1 MSNIHLINQVR
12 LWEQRLKIEN
22 EKVANLQGK
31 PYTDAFSD
39 PQPVRLE
46 RVSVLSRILKKKTH
60 TILWLLLS
68 ARRII
73 RNAWRIKPTQSG
85 SVFSNIE
92 NSKYVAPS
100 SVKDRGIHPL

>member
-60 TILWLLLS
+60 TQSSGCCYQQEELLV
-68 ARRII
+68 
-73 RNAWRIKPTQSG
+73 THG
-85 SVFSNIE
+85 
-92 NSKYVAPS
+92 
-100 SVKDRGIHPL
+100 G

>member
-12 LWEQRLKIEN
+12 LWEQRLEIEN

-46 RVSVLSRILKKKTH
+46 RVPFLSWILKKKT
-60 TILWLLLS
+60 
-68 ARRII
+68 R
-73 RNAWRIKPTQSG
+73 TQSSG
-85 SVFSNIE
+85 CCYRQEELIE
-92 NSKYVAPS
+92 TH
-100 SVKDRGIHPL
+100 GG